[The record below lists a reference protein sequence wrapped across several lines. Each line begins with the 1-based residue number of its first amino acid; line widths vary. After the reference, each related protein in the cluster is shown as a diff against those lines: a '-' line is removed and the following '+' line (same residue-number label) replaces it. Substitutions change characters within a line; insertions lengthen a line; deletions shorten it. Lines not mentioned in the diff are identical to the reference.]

1 MSAASNP
8 SDSLIELLEKEL
20 ATFGDAAP
28 YPLLSYQINA
38 FLSYYDILREDDASL
53 AKRRKQ
59 RRSERNRLRDLLIDI
74 FIGVGAEVY
83 LLCTLALPISRLS
96 AEKSRDFIPKLR
108 LWWKDAPRPDL
119 ILTAKYVKA
128 ILLLC

>member
-59 RRSERNRLRDLLIDI
+59 RRS
-74 FIGVGAEVY
+74 VGAEVY